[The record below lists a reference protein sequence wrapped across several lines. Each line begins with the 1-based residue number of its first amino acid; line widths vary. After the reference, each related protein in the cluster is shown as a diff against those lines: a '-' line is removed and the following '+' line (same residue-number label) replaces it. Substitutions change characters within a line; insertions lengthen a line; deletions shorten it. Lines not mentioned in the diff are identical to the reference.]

1 MLLAVALAVTEWS
14 LVQRTYSF
22 VFVPLRAVVKLC
34 VPAVPKSVV
43 VAPEN
48 ELFQLSSIL

>member
-1 MLLAVALAVTEWS
+1 MPLAVALAITERS
-14 LVQRTYSF
+14 LVQRTYSL
-22 VFVPLRAVVKLC
+22 VPPRAVVKLWA
-34 VPAVPKSVV
+34 PAVPKSVV